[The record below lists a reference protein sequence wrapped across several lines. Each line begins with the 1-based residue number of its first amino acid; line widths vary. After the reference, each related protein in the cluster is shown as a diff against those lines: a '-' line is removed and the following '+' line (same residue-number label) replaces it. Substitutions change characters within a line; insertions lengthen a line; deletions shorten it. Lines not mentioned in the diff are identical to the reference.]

1 MEDGMHLAQDL
12 KDGFSA
18 RHRGFT
24 SHFIGWELEVEVRKF
39 VFGDDFDHDELVH
52 AEELHLW

>member
-1 MEDGMHLAQDL
+1 MHLAQDL